1 MREALIGQNSCTGMH
16 TGLETEW
23 FITTL
28 SPYQNQE
35 RKNNERRTTMYKILI
50 KHNPNANKS
59 DTTIWRMHGST
70 TTSTTSTSFKEFETD
85 NIETLK
91 AELLALDLV
100 YGHENIRPIKDI
112 ETNYVVDVVDSDAAT
127 GDTTENNQSTDI
139 TTDENKNNGK

>member
-1 MREALIGQNSCTGMH
+1 
-16 TGLETEW
+16 
-23 FITTL
+23 
-28 SPYQNQE
+28 
-35 RKNNERRTTMYKILI
+35 MYKILI

-85 NIETLK
+85 DVETLK

-127 GDTTENNQSTDI
+127 GDTTENNPSTDI
-139 TTDENKNNGK
+139 TTDENINNGE

>member
-1 MREALIGQNSCTGMH
+1 
-16 TGLETEW
+16 
-23 FITTL
+23 
-28 SPYQNQE
+28 
-35 RKNNERRTTMYKILI
+35 MYKILI

-70 TTSTTSTSFKEFETD
+70 TTSTNSTSFKEFETD

-100 YGHENIRPIKDI
+100 YGHENIRAIKDI

-139 TTDENKNNGK
+139 TTDENKNNRE